1 MGDGSLRACQ
11 RTAWLRCKLTGQL
24 AHLLLEAVGGNEAV
38 DDAQPVRV
46 RRRQR
51 LAGEEHLVRDPGSRE
66 AREKPAHPAIRS
78 QPDVHERLE
87 QIRLGRRNPYVARE
101 GKARADADR
110 RPIHRRDHRL
120 RHCAQARQHRHVLVA
135 QDVADV
141 FGRTHA
147 GPLHHLGDVG
157 ARAEG
162 AARTGQHHNPH
173 RLVALGLLDG
183 LGELLA
189 CERTDGVHLLRPV
202 EPDQADAIVRL
213 NVYVHLDLSRHVFPS
228 PTGL

>member
-1 MGDGSLRACQ
+1 MGRWRAAPEGLSLLGCSASEKCLHPLREFRAGRLGLLEVGLEFQRLLEGRFERMGHGTLRACQ
-11 RTAWLRCKLTGQL
+11 RTAWLRCKLTGEL
-24 AHLLLEAVGGNEAV
+24 AHLLLEAVGWNEAV

-110 RPIHRRDHRL
+110 W
-120 RHCAQARQHRHVLVA
+120 
-135 QDVADV
+135 
-141 FGRTHA
+141 
-147 GPLHHLGDVG
+147 
-157 ARAEG
+157 
-162 AARTGQHHNPH
+162 
-173 RLVALGLLDG
+173 
-183 LGELLA
+183 
-189 CERTDGVHLLRPV
+189 
-202 EPDQADAIVRL
+202 
-213 NVYVHLDLSRHVFPS
+213 
-228 PTGL
+228 